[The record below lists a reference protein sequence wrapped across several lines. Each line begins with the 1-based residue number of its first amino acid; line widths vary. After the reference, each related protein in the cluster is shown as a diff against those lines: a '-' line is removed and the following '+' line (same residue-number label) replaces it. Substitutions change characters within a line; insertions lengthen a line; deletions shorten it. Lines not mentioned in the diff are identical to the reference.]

1 MYPPIYLVCMTDT
14 SVQALL
20 GDRLYPFGEAL
31 QDEVR
36 PYAVW
41 QVIYGAPENYLGSLP
56 DADRFGTQI
65 DVYAKTVSSA
75 REVAAALFA
84 ALEPVAHVVSY
95 NGEFREEVT
104 RDYRYSFTVD
114 FIKNR

>member
-1 MYPPIYLVCMTDT
+1 M
-14 SVQALL
+14 
-20 GDRLYPFGEAL
+20 
-31 QDEVR
+31 R

-41 QVIYGAPENYLGSLP
+41 QVIYGAPENYLGNLP
-56 DADRFGTQI
+56 DADHFGTQV

-84 ALEPVAHVVSY
+84 ALEPVAHVVAY
-95 NGEFREEVT
+95 NGEFREEIT

-114 FIKNR
+114 LIKNR